1 MGRLPDNRGGS
12 ARIKRDREG
21 EEGDIQFDSPE
32 EAARLASII
41 RAIKRNEKK
50 SLADKVKE
58 TLVTEPI
65 KAVFAV
71 IVGIIVAFLIWY
83 FELRP

>member
-1 MGRLPDNRGGS
+1 M
-12 ARIKRDREG
+12 KRDREG
-21 EEGDIQFDSPE
+21 EEWDIQFDSPE

-65 KAVFAV
+65 KAV
-71 IVGIIVAFLIWY
+71 LQ
-83 FELRP
+83 